1 MELECLCRGLHHLAS
16 MSRTVQSMVCHQQQ
30 QAVQM
35 HRKARKYTFQQDVEK
50 YEMTFEFQGEMTT
63 LLSKVTMVPV
73 KGITAVVVLASC
85 EGCDGYE
92 IVLGDRFWDYQDK
105 EFLSQSFIRERIQAP
120 LRTSHALTQVLA

>member
-1 MELECLCRGLHHLAS
+1 MDLECLCRGLHHLAS
-16 MSRTVQSMVCHQQQ
+16 MSRTVQSMVCHQHQH
-30 QAVQM
+30 AMQM

-50 YEMTFEFQGEMTT
+50 YEMTFEFQGEMPSMY
-63 LLSKVTMVPV
+63 SKLTMVPV

-92 IVLGDRFWDYQDK
+92 IVLGDQFWDYQDK